1 MASNDTS
8 GSSLDVTSAAAAIAN
23 DVDNSYYC
31 SMEQIY
37 SPVIIKKNAGTT
49 GGFEQPVADA
59 DSSGSFKE
67 NHIGPTRSELDPY
80 FSEILEDSTA
90 WMSNLDFQMMVNDGV
105 DSDGRK
111 DINIRNTT
119 RSNISQV
126 QVSHF
131 RGPLILSGWGYGL
144 DDRPSSPVAETGADS
159 FSFDSDVV
167 SDREKW
173 KSGPVDLKWDKER
186 KVWTTG
192 PQIVCGV
199 ADGDI
204 TAPTSPCTGTKFT
217 VKVFRTDGTS
227 LRTDHVAETIE
238 VTNRDPSLSQTN
250 YEGTV
255 FVMAIRVNYE
265 WLPLWVGCPTE
276 IGDETC

>member
-1 MASNDTS
+1 MANDTS
-8 GSSLDVTSAAAAIAN
+8 GGSSNPTDAAASAN
-23 DVDNSYYC
+23 YDPDNSYYC

-37 SPVIIKKNAGTT
+37 SPVIIKKNAGAD

-59 DSSGSFKE
+59 DSSGAFKE

-80 FSEILEDSTA
+80 FSNIFEDPDS
-90 WMSNLDFQMMVNDGV
+90 WMSNLDFQMMVNDGT
-105 DSDGRK
+105 DSDGGK
-111 DINIRNTT
+111 DLNIRKLQDRTSINT
-119 RSNISQV
+119 V
-126 QVSHF
+126 QVTHF
-131 RGPLILSGWGYGL
+131 RGPFILSGWGYGL
-144 DDRPSSPVAETGADS
+144 DDRPCSPSGAGS
-159 FSFDSDVV
+159 FTFDSDIV
-167 SDREKW
+167 SDRKKW
-173 KSGPVDLKWDKER
+173 KSGPVDLRWDKER
-186 KVWTTG
+186 KVWATG

-217 VKVFRTDGTS
+217 VKVFRSDDTS
-227 LRTDHVAETIE
+227 LRTDHLAETIE

-276 IGDETC
+276 IGDDQC